1 MKISTVLASGLL
13 AVHAGG
19 MILPQQN
26 DVKYPRAFPKDIT
39 VTAKDGKSV
48 SLQKEIEAGKTM
60 IFFVANNCPMMPG
73 KRLEDIANVE
83 KTVRTE
89 KLEKTRVI
97 ILMDEFENSE
107 GKKYW
112 AKNPAI
118 KDVPAYRIS
127 SDDLMGK
134 LDMTNANQN
143 IIVQDGKI
151 LKMNPGTNT
160 AIWKDALD
168 WLCIKTSAEKMISD
182 YGKRSFEEP
191 QSGCIGIWKYRGGK
205 SSPGMTSPRN
215 QKLVLL

>member
-1 MKISTVLASGLL
+1 MKISALLASSLL

-19 MILPQQN
+19 MILPQQS
-26 DVKYPRAFPKDIT
+26 DVKYPREFPKDIT

-48 SLQKEIEAGKTM
+48 SLPKEVAAGKTM

-83 KTVRTE
+83 KVIRAE
-89 KLEKTRVI
+89 KLEKTHII

-112 AKNPAI
+112 AKNPII

-143 IIVQDGKI
+143 ILVENGKI

-160 AIWKDALD
+160 AIWKDALG
-168 WLCIKTSAEKMISD
+168 WLGINTTAEKMISD

-191 QSGCIGIWKYRGGK
+191 QSGCIGIWKYRGEA
-205 SSPGMTSPRN
+205 PRAN
-215 QKLVLL
+215 FRP